1 MGLSEA
7 GGRLM
12 RRPPNLALSQAD
24 LEKSGEQLHEM
35 LVHIFGA
42 YVMWCRE
49 QALEN
54 NRRFVESDE
63 AREQLARVL
72 REPFERAASE
82 FTDEQKDIV
91 QQLQSRAVGNFGK
104 LMLTLLSGT
113 GFDQPLGRDFV
124 ARFRLVMEI
133 CDARE
138 GAVVREEVL
147 NRNGKKFFPE
157 YWTKWLNEYSK
168 SEQ

>member
-1 MGLSEA
+1 M
-7 GGRLM
+7 
-12 RRPPNLALSQAD
+12 RPPNIPLNRDQ
-24 LEKSGEQLHEM
+24 LEKSKDEVHEL
-35 LVHIFGA
+35 LVEIFGA

-54 NRRFVESDE
+54 TRHLVESHE
-63 AREQLARVL
+63 AREEIARLL

-82 FTDEQKDIV
+82 FSGEQKEIAH
-91 QQLQSRAVGNFGK
+91 QLQSRAVANFGK
-104 LMLTLLSGT
+104 LLLTLLSGT

-133 CDARE
+133 CDSRE
-138 GAVVREEVL
+138 GNVISEEVL

-157 YWTKWLNEYSK
+157 YWAKWLNEYPK
-168 SEQ
+168 QPNGRHG